1 MKKRKLIISFFIVF
15 ALIFCVVYFGI
26 VSFGIDGMD
35 FISSN
40 KDKYKKDNKTLQENI
55 ILSLGDEKNFNG
67 IEIKLESIEK
77 DYENG
82 EIRFTLYIK
91 NNIGFFSGEI
101 LSYGYFFADEPEID
115 YSKTGTVILN
125 HKNES
130 IKAKRRAIS
139 FGRDCSRDIF
149 AVKIND
155 LNKIDINT
163 LSITI
168 FDFYYIEYTRK

>member
-1 MKKRKLIISFFIVF
+1 MRTD
-15 ALIFCVVYFGI
+15 
-26 VSFGIDGMD
+26 IDLN
-35 FISSN
+35 FLQYCSN
-40 KDKYKKDNKTLQENI
+40 TELKELCDLLTHD
-55 ILSLGDEKNFNG
+55 
-67 IEIKLESIEK
+67 
-77 DYENG
+77 ENG

-139 FGRDCSRDIF
+139 SGRDYSRDIF